1 MNKLKSV
8 STQIIGLLAVGII
21 AYSVCLFL
29 FVHSEL
35 NKGFKENYEVNI
47 QKEQDS
53 VQERI
58 DEILN
63 SLNNITDWI
72 YEEFKEDYG
81 DYDPQ
86 ELSATVCAYGT
97 KMFKAGSIAI
107 YDTHG
112 NLISNPSYGHDA
124 TASFVAQTINGTK
137 TKNIVKEGKDIIA
150 VSARPLSFEG
160 RNVGCVVAR
169 TVVTT
174 DAFIKDLSDFL
185 KLEFTVFDG
194 NTRVYTSI
202 SGMKGTTISNP
213 ELVRRAMAGESV
225 LIEAKINGVTFLTNY
240 YPLKDNNGQTLT
252 VFFLGQELA
261 NVQKTINAIFKPL
274 ITIAS
279 ILTIL
284 LFTGLILLFYN
295 KVILKLN
302 SIGKAVKNLASGD
315 ADLTYRIAVK
325 GEDEFADLGSNVNA
339 FIELLHKIVSKLNEA
354 QRSLESIGESLG
366 ANSQQS
372 ASATA
377 EIMAN
382 IESVRKQSESQSQ
395 AVSNT
400 SVVLSQSE
408 AAVESLG
415 QLISEQ
421 SAGITE
427 SSAAIEEMLGNIT
440 SVTNSVKKMADSFN
454 ILNGTV
460 KDGSTKMANVNQK
473 VNEIAEQSSA
483 LLQANN
489 MIASVAAQTNLLAMN
504 AAIEAAHAGE
514 AGKGF
519 SVVADEIRKLA
530 ETSSEQSK
538 NINNELHEITDSIQ
552 NVVKFSQESQAAFS
566 EIVNQ
571 LESTDHIIRQI
582 DNAMSEQETAS
593 HQILEALS
601 DMRNQSV
608 QVNEQSGDLKR
619 GIAKVKT
626 DMNSVSQISDVILGS
641 MDEMTAGSKEINQAA
656 TSVSELA
663 EQTKQDINTMDG
675 LLGQFT
681 V

>member
-1 MNKLKSV
+1 M
-8 STQIIGLLAVGII
+8 
-21 AYSVCLFL
+21 
-29 FVHSEL
+29 E
-35 NKGFKENYEVNI
+35 
-47 QKEQDS
+47 
-53 VQERI
+53 
-58 DEILN
+58 
-63 SLNNITDWI
+63 
-72 YEEFKEDYG
+72 
-81 DYDPQ
+81 
-86 ELSATVCAYGT
+86 
-97 KMFKAGSIAI
+97 
-107 YDTHG
+107 
-112 NLISNPSYGHDA
+112 
-124 TASFVAQTINGTK
+124 
-137 TKNIVKEGKDIIA
+137 
-150 VSARPLSFEG
+150 
-160 RNVGCVVAR
+160 
-169 TVVTT
+169 
-174 DAFIKDLSDFL
+174 
-185 KLEFTVFDG
+185 LEFTVFDG

-225 LIEAKINGVTFLTNY
+225 LIEAKINGVPFLTNY

>member
-35 NKGFKENYEVNI
+35 NKGFKENYELSI

-53 VQERI
+53 VRERI

-72 YEEFKEDYG
+72 YEEFNEDYG

-137 TKNIVKEGKDIIA
+137 TKNIVKEGKDIVA

-174 DAFIKDLSDFL
+174 DAFIKELSDFM

-202 SGMKGTTISNP
+202 SGMKDTTISNP
-213 ELVRRAMAGESV
+213 ELIRRAMAGESV
-225 LIEAKINGVTFLTNY
+225 LIEAKINGVPFLTNY

-454 ILNGTV
+454 ILTELL
-460 KDGSTKMANVNQK
+460 KTEAQK
-473 VNEIAEQSSA
+473 
-483 LLQANN
+483 
-489 MIASVAAQTNLLAMN
+489 
-504 AAIEAAHAGE
+504 
-514 AGKGF
+514 
-519 SVVADEIRKLA
+519 
-530 ETSSEQSK
+530 
-538 NINNELHEITDSIQ
+538 
-552 NVVKFSQESQAAFS
+552 
-566 EIVNQ
+566 
-571 LESTDHIIRQI
+571 
-582 DNAMSEQETAS
+582 
-593 HQILEALS
+593 
-601 DMRNQSV
+601 
-608 QVNEQSGDLKR
+608 
-619 GIAKVKT
+619 
-626 DMNSVSQISDVILGS
+626 
-641 MDEMTAGSKEINQAA
+641 
-656 TSVSELA
+656 
-663 EQTKQDINTMDG
+663 
-675 LLGQFT
+675 
-681 V
+681 